1 MSIWRFFFILSFG
14 ILPLSSAALRAQ
26 CQGNDTTAPC
36 FAGNYDILNGRE
48 ALLPAQDVVFNGLA
62 LASGGPGY
70 GTFGNYVLSTP
81 TTPTASNSAIQ
92 GLTPESN
99 TIAVSGRMFNQIAP
113 QVLSAVSTVNGGSGN
128 AVLENSN
135 IKLPAMPIL
144 TGSLAL
150 YGTASDFLGTGVDQ
164 IVIAGLQSVSGSQQL
179 IFETLMAAD
188 RNNVSAGFVAG
199 PQSAGVPN
207 PSRAFAVTGG
217 VFTDRQAGQPKP
229 GAQLAVLSGN
239 PRTGAG
245 LTLSLYSMNSNL
257 GFTAGATLNL
267 TLPAGTGALQSVA
280 VIAGRFS
287 GSLHDQLVIAYAP
300 NPGAGAA
307 GLITVDFGAN
317 GVPIQ
322 KAAYNTNVQMQTFS
336 PAQYSGAVWLAKERF
351 NWFSNTEQ
359 VAFQIA
365 TGGGQGGSRLQIVSF
380 DQNMQPTF
388 GPATTP
394 ISQFPCQFGL
404 ATGRFASY
412 LVPQGT
418 TDSSSLLP
426 PGIVSMI
433 STCKTTAQDVG
444 LGLEYYYVAPDYT
457 ITGVLLD
464 FVIGDFSNQFVP
476 VTTTYLPTSLAVS
489 LVAGD
494 LQGRSLLLG
503 PAEKATVA
511 SHVQPDMV
519 LQVPPMHVDWIPPAG
534 TTTPQILN
542 VSVFPATF
550 NTAYSTQ
557 SGQSVSAT
565 QAATTSYT
573 VATKETASEKVS
585 YGFPGVGSIVA
596 QSAQAATQLHQN
608 TISKTYNSYK
618 GKTTSFSTQTTFD
631 DIVNSTASSMNIY
644 SYRVIGQC
652 VTSANAAA
660 SEGCAAGTAPLY
672 VQFSGPDNVTYSQST
687 PGSNLEWYQPVQ
699 EPGNLFSYPA
709 SQQLLAANLSGG
721 TALQPLTSSDT
732 LWSQQGTASVSA
744 DWSSG
749 SGSSVS
755 SGSLSNHTFDA
766 SVSVSGSV
774 GFDGFGA
781 SASAGFNYN
790 KSTSAS
796 TLNQS
801 TNTLSASQGIT
812 LNRGVSGGAPSQQV
826 YAYQGSSLIYGQT
839 APQGT
844 VQSDA
849 TPDTTVQAQGF
860 IAAGHVVDVLST
872 SANGGVQSG
881 NFWAQAYNTAPDLAL
896 NHPQRWQQKTPSGT
910 HDQLVWFNCPVGY
923 TSTQNAPACT
933 KPSTPVIPNP
943 QNVADE
949 VFYQMKG
956 LFVTPGDTFDGPQIS
971 ETSLGSKVNLRA
983 RVYNYSVA
991 NLPPNTVMHVQF
1003 YAQPWDEDQFASA
1016 PGNPS
1021 QFAPAIFIGEG
1032 TDVNGAT
1039 LAPVSAY
1046 CGGLIASG
1054 DPCLNSTVQNWEYAY
1069 TTWDTSKNGVT
1080 AGSTWKF
1087 WVVVW
1092 AEVNGSIVAEIPGH
1106 GLVSLPAANAP
1117 FNSLA
1122 DVPIDI
1128 YSNNLGY
1135 YNQVFTVLGNTATS
1149 SPGKAAIKPILVVS
1163 NVGARNGSKTLRDE
1177 ATPILANLR
1186 STGTNIAAN
1195 VYYYDGNPNNGG
1207 QLFDTQRLSQ
1217 IPSGRGYTDKANF
1230 TPKTCGVH
1238 QIFVQAVP
1246 LNGAIST
1253 ARSLGS
1259 VRVTIDPLSETE
1271 SLISYVQAMTAPV
1284 VVKQQ
1289 LLNPLMAARDA
1300 YRNGRIVLGGIY
1312 LEGFKIAVQINRAQL
1327 PPDALTALKAEMKD
1341 VQDCLW

>member
-1 MSIWRFFFILSFG
+1 MNIWRFFFVLCCG
-14 ILPLSSAALRAQ
+14 ILPLSSTVLRAQ

-36 FAGNYDILNGRE
+36 FTNNSDILNGRKT
-48 ALLPAQDVVFNGLA
+48 LLPAQDAAFSGLF
-62 LASGGPGY
+62 LQLQSSGTTTY
-70 GTFGNYVLSTP
+70 GTTVLSIQPALP
-81 TTPTASNSAIQ
+81 TNQSSISN
-92 GLTPESN
+92 LVPESN
-99 TIAVSGRMFNQIAP
+99 PIEISARMFNQTAP
-113 QVLSAVSTVNGGSGN
+113 QIISAVATTSGSGGN
-128 AVLENSN
+128 IFLESSN
-135 IKLPAMPIL
+135 VPIPAMQVL
-144 TGSLAL
+144 TGSNQL
-150 YGTASDFLGTGVDQ
+150 YGTANDFLANGVDQ
-164 IVIAGLQSVSGSQQL
+164 VVIVGLRQDPPGHQIMVFDGL
-179 IFETLMAAD
+179 VAKD
-188 RNNVSAGFVAG
+188 PNNLSAGFLTG
-199 PQSAGVPN
+199 PMSGGVN
-207 PSRAFAVTGG
+207 NSSNILAVTSG
-217 VFTDRQAGQPKP
+217 VFMDRQPGQPKVP
-229 GAQLAVLSGN
+229 AQIAVVSGD
-239 PRTGAG
+239 PTTGRG
-245 LTLSLYSMNSNL
+245 LVLSLYGMTSNL
-257 GFTAGATLNL
+257 GFSTGPSLTL
-267 TLPAGTGALQSVA
+267 TLPAQITNIQGLAIA
-280 VIAGRFS
+280 AGRFA
-287 GSLHDQLVIAYAP
+287 GSAHDQLVIACAGV
-300 NPGAGAA
+300 PGSPA
-307 GLITVDFGAN
+307 GLIMVDFGAN
-317 GVPIQ
+317 GTPVQ
-322 KAAYNTNVQMQTFS
+322 KTTYNTGVTMLGFTPS
-336 PAQYSGAVWLAKERF
+336 QYNGAVWLAKERF
-351 NWFSNTEQ
+351 NWFGNTEQ
-359 VAFQIA
+359 VALQVA
-365 TGGGQGGSRLQIVSF
+365 TGGAQTGSFIQIVSF
-380 DQNMQPTF
+380 DQNMNPTV
-388 GPATTP
+388 GPRNVP
-394 ISQFPCQFGL
+394 QSNEVCRFGL
-404 ATGRFASY
+404 AAGRFFPDPVPSSPTDSPTILPPALINVVTNCKTDSKEY
-412 LVPQGT
+412 GIGMNYYNVSPNFTITTEESDFVVQPIQNPLVPSTSGT
-418 TDSSSLLP
+418 
-426 PGIVSMI
+426 VQ
-433 STCKTTAQDVG
+433 TA
-444 LGLEYYYVAPDYT
+444 
-457 ITGVLLD
+457 
-464 FVIGDFSNQFVP
+464 
-476 VTTTYLPTSLAVS
+476 LAVS
-489 LVAGD
+489 MGAGD
-494 LQGRSLLLG
+494 IQGRSLFLG
-503 PAEKATVA
+503 PAEKATVS

-519 LQVPPMHVDWIPPAG
+519 LQVPPMHVDWIASAG

-565 QAATTSYT
+565 QSATTSYT

-585 YGFPGVGSIVA
+585 YGFPGVASIVA

-660 SEGCAAGTAPLY
+660 SEGCAAGTVPLY
-672 VQFSGPDNVTYSQST
+672 LQFSGPDNVTYSQST

-699 EPGNLFSYPA
+699 EAGNLFSYPA
-709 SQQLLAANLSGG
+709 NQEQLAANLSGG
-721 TALQPLTSSDT
+721 TTLQPLTPSDI

-755 SGSLSNHTFDA
+755 SGSLSNHTFDVSA
-766 SVSVSGSV
+766 SVSGSV

-790 KSTSAS
+790 KSTSVS

-812 LNRGVSGGAPSQQV
+812 LNRGVGGGAPSQQV

-839 APQGT
+839 ATQGT

-849 TPDTTVQAQGF
+849 TPDTTVEAQGF

-881 NFWAQAYNTAPDLAL
+881 NFWAQAYNAAPDLAL

-923 TSTQNAPACT
+923 TSTQTAPACT
-933 KPSTPVIPNP
+933 KPTTPVIPNP

-956 LFVTPGDTFDGPQIS
+956 FFVTPGDTFDGPQIS

-991 NLPPNTVMHVQF
+991 NFPAGAVMHVQF

-1016 PGNPS
+1016 PGNSS
-1021 QFAPAIFIGEG
+1021 QFAPAIFLGEG

-1039 LAPVSAY
+1039 LAPVPAY
-1046 CGGLIASG
+1046 CGGLITSG

-1092 AEVNGSIVAEIPGH
+1092 AEANGSIVAEIPGH
-1106 GLVSLPAANAP
+1106 GLSSLPSANAQ

-1122 DVPIDI
+1122 DVPIDT

-1149 SPGKAAIKPILVVS
+1149 SLGKAAIKPILVVS
-1163 NVGARNGSKTLRDE
+1163 NVGPRSGSKTLRDE

-1186 STGTNIAAN
+1186 STGASLAAN

-1217 IPSGRGYTDKANF
+1217 IPSGKGYTDKANF

-1259 VRVTIDPLSETE
+1259 VRVTIDPLTETE
-1271 SLISYVQAMTAPV
+1271 SLISYVQAMAAPV
-1284 VVKQQ
+1284 FVKQQ
-1289 LLNPLMAARDA
+1289 LLDPLAAARDA
-1300 YRNGRIVLGGIY
+1300 YRNGRIVLGSIY
-1312 LEGFKIAVQINRAQL
+1312 LEGFKIAVQINRTHL
-1327 PPDALTALKAEMKD
+1327 PPDALTALKSEMND